1 MTSIG
6 LQSNCCSVFKQNL
19 MEKISL
25 LQEIVKQLQPDV
37 QDVII
42 YDPYHIR
49 LTCVCKV
56 KEAKEQ
62 QSDLH
67 LSPWSKLWCFT
78 YENLS
83 ADLLA
88 RLAERQSLLRKKG
101 MKRRVALLAPDHP
114 SLESISLLHVFDQIV
129 YYKDLLDKVDLTC
142 KRGSQIPLQY
152 GEAAQFTDKHSK

>member
-1 MTSIG
+1 
-6 LQSNCCSVFKQNL
+6 

-25 LQEIVKQLQPDV
+25 LQEIVKQLEPGV

-62 QSDLH
+62 SGLH
-67 LSPWSKLWCFT
+67 LSPWSQLWCFT

-83 ADLLA
+83 ADFLA
-88 RLAERQSLLRKKG
+88 RIAERQSLLEKKE
-101 MKRRVALLAPDHP
+101 MKRRIALLAPDHP
-114 SLESISLLHVFDQIV
+114 SLEETKSLLHVFDQIV
-129 YYKDLLDKVDLTC
+129 YYEDLLDKVDFTC
-142 KRGSQIPLQY
+142 KRGRQIPLQY
-152 GEAAQFTDKHSK
+152 EEAAKFSDKHSKSCQEFLEKPQLQHV